1 MLALGEGSY
10 AKLWGRRPR
19 YASVDWRGHLYE
31 QVELGARKPSDVRAF
46 ACWRQGRTGAAWTE
60 YRGDGVYALRIA
72 LRPDGAKTADVVR
85 STCDDAGVGDVALA
99 FTPDG
104 TLLVVYSVF
113 REVRAVTMTANS
125 ELSEPV
131 TVGPALE
138 RTHLQAKFDA
148 KLSERD

>member
-1 MLALGEGSY
+1 M
-10 AKLWGRRPR
+10 
-19 YASVDWRGHLYE
+19 
-31 QVELGARKPSDVRAF
+31 
-46 ACWRQGRTGAAWTE
+46 
-60 YRGDGVYALRIA
+60 
-72 LRPDGAKTADVVR
+72 R
-85 STCDDAGVGDVALA
+85 STYDDAGVGDVALA

-138 RTHLQAKFDA
+138 RTRPAGRDRA
-148 KLSERD
+148 ERAGGGRVDDDRRR